1 MKMSCK
7 NNAISFLI
15 LHLIFS
21 CTPKRETLFSRLSSE
36 ETQVTF
42 TNLITESDSFNIL
55 TNEYIF
61 NGGGVA
67 VSDFNNDGLP
77 DLFFTG
83 NMVSNRLYLNKGELN
98 FNDITEDSNLNSTD
112 LWSTGI
118 AIADVNADGLMDIY
132 VCAAMYKEN
141 RTNRLYINQGIND
154 KGVPTF
160 LEQAAAYGVNDSG
173 NSMAATFIDY
183 DKDGDLDLYVVN
195 NEQNESIPTNYRKKV
210 IDGSAVSNDKLYQN
224 NGEGRFTDVTLKSG
238 ITIEGYGLSVTPVD
252 VNKDQWVDLFVTNDY
267 LTNDLLYINQKDGTF
282 KNEITNSLLH
292 QSKFSMGSDA
302 ADFNNDGYSD
312 LISLDMLGE
321 SH

>member
-1 MKMSCK
+1 MKMSYK

-210 IDGSAVSNDKLYQN
+210 D
-224 NGEGRFTDVTLKSG
+224 R
-238 ITIEGYGLSVTPVD
+238 
-252 VNKDQWVDLFVTNDY
+252 WVCS
-267 LTNDLLYINQKDGTF
+267 Q
-282 KNEITNSLLH
+282 
-292 QSKFSMGSDA
+292 QR
-302 ADFNNDGYSD
+302 
-312 LISLDMLGE
+312 
-321 SH
+321 

>member
-1 MKMSCK
+1 MSYK
-7 NNAISFLI
+7 NNAISFL
-15 LHLIFS
+15 LLYLIFS
-21 CTPKRETLFSRLSSE
+21 CTPQRETLFSRLSSE

-83 NMVSNRLYLNKGELN
+83 NMVSNRLYLNNGKLN
-98 FNDITEDSNLNSTD
+98 FNDITEDSNLNSMG

-141 RTNRLYINQGIND
+141 RSNRLYINQGIND
-154 KGVPTF
+154 KGVPIF

-173 NSMAATFIDY
+173 NSMAATFIA
-183 DKDGDLDLYVVN
+183 
-195 NEQNESIPTNYRKKV
+195 TN
-210 IDGSAVSNDKLYQN
+210 
-224 NGEGRFTDVTLKSG
+224 
-238 ITIEGYGLSVTPVD
+238 GLSLRG
-252 VNKDQWVDLFVTNDY
+252 LFVCTD
-267 LTNDLLYINQKDGTF
+267 
-282 KNEITNSLLH
+282 
-292 QSKFSMGSDA
+292 
-302 ADFNNDGYSD
+302 
-312 LISLDMLGE
+312 
-321 SH
+321 